1 MNKSNILKKKQRKNF
16 EFNPTP
22 QQDELIND
30 ISDFVC
36 TLGNKSIFLLK
47 GYRYR

>member
-1 MNKSNILKKKQRKNF
+1 MNKSHILKEKLRKNF

-36 TLGNKSIFLLK
+36 TLGNKVFF
-47 GYRYR
+47 Y